1 MFFLSLILAISNG
14 ICVSLQSPTNAALS
28 FKVGHTQA
36 TVISFLG
43 GVIILFLVA
52 LFSGHL
58 PLFVNASGLPVW
70 QFFGGLYGAFLVV
83 VITFCAPCLGIAL
96 TLTIIMLGQISM
108 GAVIDAYGLFESSV
122 VSVSF
127 TRIFG
132 ILVIVCGLVLV
143 YISKKRDASKGLT
156 SSSSKIRPD
165 SKKALL
171 FIFLAF
177 LSGVGTAIQAPTNSE
192 LSDSIGFID
201 ASLVNFTVGLLVS
214 LIACL
219 FATKGHFSSMR
230 GVGVKPWMLL
240 GGLYGAIAVFC
251 TTVAVTYLGVVL
263 LMAAMMFGQLAMA
276 IIVDATGILQS
287 IKVKTDKYRVFG
299 IICIAVGVILVTI
312 ARLYL

>member
-1 MFFLSLILAISNG
+1 MFFLSLVLAISNG
-14 ICVSLQSPTNAALS
+14 IFVSIQSPTNAALS

-58 PLFVNASGLPVW
+58 PLFANAPGLPLW
-70 QFFGGLYGAFLVV
+70 QFFGGLYGAFLVF
-83 VITFCAPCLGIAL
+83 VITFCTPCLGIAL
-96 TLTIIMLGQISM
+96 TLTIVMLGQISM
-108 GAVIDAYGLFESSV
+108 GAVIDVFGLFQSDV

-127 TRIFG
+127 SRIFG
-132 ILVIVCGLVLV
+132 ILVILCGLVLV
-143 YISKKRDASKGLT
+143 YISKKRDASKESTNSLT
-156 SSSSKIRPD
+156 KIKPG

-171 FIFLAF
+171 LIFLAF
-177 LSGVGTAIQAPTNSE
+177 LSGVGTAIQAPTNSA

-201 ASLVNFTVGLLVS
+201 ASLVNFVGGLLVS

-219 FATKGHFSSMR
+219 FATKGHFSTMR

-240 GGLYGAIAVFC
+240 GGLYGAIGVFC
-251 TTVAVTYLGVVL
+251 NTVAVTYLGVVL
-263 LMAAMMFGQLAMA
+263 LMAAMMCGQLAMA
-276 IIVDATGILQS
+276 IVVDATGIFQS
-287 IKVKTDKYRVFG
+287 PKVKTDKYRVFG
-299 IICIAVGVILVTI
+299 IICIAVGVVLVTI